1 MINTS
6 YNSDFIEKLKERYR
20 EGLPGRPFQAQMA
33 TYAKRLQLMDAPPT
47 ARLAA
52 VLALL
57 FPKEDE
63 WHILLTERTSS
74 NPNDRHK
81 GQISFPGGQYDPED
95 ADLKACALREAHEE
109 VGIPPSV
116 VNMIGPLTDLYIPV
130 SNFHVHP
137 YLGYMTHTPTYT
149 QQTAEVK
156 SIIETPLSILQQ
168 SGIRKLTTIKVSESI
183 ILNDVPYFDV
193 FGNVVWGATAM
204 MLGEFVEL
212 TKHIK

>member
-1 MINTS
+1 MSNTA
-6 YNSDFIEKLKERYR
+6 YDIDFIEKLKERYR
-20 EGLPGRPFQAQMA
+20 AGLPGRPFQAQMA
-33 TYAKRLQLMDAPPT
+33 AYANRLNLMNAPDT

-57 FPKEDE
+57 FPKDNE
-63 WHILLTERTSS
+63 WHILLTERTSH

-81 GQISFPGGQYDPED
+81 GQISFPGGQFDPED
-95 ADLKACALREAHEE
+95 ADLEACALREAYEE

-137 YLGYMTHTPTYT
+137 YLGYMTDTPSYT

-156 SIIETPLSILQQ
+156 NIIETPLSILLQT
-168 SGIRKLTTIKVSESI
+168 GVRKLTTVKVNDSI

-193 FGNVVWGATAM
+193 FGKVVWGATAM
-204 MLGEFVEL
+204 MLGEFIEL
-212 TKHIK
+212 IKT